1 MTRKGDPAKRT
12 AKQIRQMNRAKNE
25 KRQRQIKQLQARVES
40 LQAKVQR
47 IQAIIQR
54 LKSEPNNIVPKKT
67 TSDVS
72 IMDKKQE
79 YNKDYPTLILPD
91 VQVDSQVVVCDEVL
105 AIIQRL
111 KQSNADCECI
121 VKE

>member
-54 LKSEPNNIVPKKT
+54 LKSEAKSIVP
-67 TSDVS
+67 
-72 IMDKKQE
+72 KKQE
-79 YNKDYPTLILPD
+79 YNKDFPTLILPD
-91 VQVDSQVVVCDEVL
+91 AQVDSQVVVCDEVL
-105 AIIQRL
+105 SIIQRL

>member
-54 LKSEPNNIVPKKT
+54 LKSEANSIVP
-67 TSDVS
+67 
-72 IMDKKQE
+72 KKQE

-91 VQVDSQVVVCDEVL
+91 EQVDSQIVVCDEVL
-105 AIIQRL
+105 SIIQRL

>member
-12 AKQIRQMNRAKNE
+12 AKQIRQLNRAKRDKLN
-25 KRQRQIKQLQARVES
+25 RQIKHLE
-40 LQAKVQR
+40 AKVGR
-47 IQAIIQR
+47 IQLILQR
-54 LKSEPNNIVPKKT
+54 LKSEAKAFDVNKATVV
-67 TSDVS
+67 VS
-72 IMDKKQE
+72 IMDKKRE
-79 YNKDYPTLILPD
+79 YNKDHPTLLLQDP
-91 VQVDSQVVVCDEVL
+91 QVVVCDEVL